1 MRPRKPRVIYR
12 ITTGTDG
19 TPGRRRRRRQR
30 YERTNERCELRCT
43 FFASCSKNQ
52 TTTTTA
58 ATDER
63 PTRCARTHT
72 ENNERRSGSVN
83 ASDFIDANQRVELG
97 GDLGRARAHG
107 VGQGEARGAR
117 RRTRGVSSRRRAR
130 GNDGA
135 RRWGEKVRR

>member
-30 YERTNERCELRCT
+30 YERTNERRELRCT

-52 TTTTTA
+52 TMTTT

-72 ENNERRSGSVN
+72 ENNERRSGGVD